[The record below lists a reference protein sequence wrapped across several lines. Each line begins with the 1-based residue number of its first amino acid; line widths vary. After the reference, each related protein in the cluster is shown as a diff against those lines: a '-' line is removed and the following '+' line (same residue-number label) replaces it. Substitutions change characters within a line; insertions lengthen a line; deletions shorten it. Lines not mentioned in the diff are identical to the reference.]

1 MGKFFLVFTVGIWVF
16 LGALWIGSANISS
29 DMRAE
34 NLKSLKETGE
44 LLYDGESTG
53 DDLRAYIDSRD

>member
-1 MGKFFLVFTVGIWVF
+1 MGKFFLVSAVGICAL

-44 LLYDGESTG
+44 LLYDGESAG
-53 DDLRAYIDSRD
+53 DDLRAYIDGRD